1 MSLSFLNKVDRNI
14 AKALGITVSE
24 ARARGIIKP
33 NTPKPKPK
41 LQETSIEPL
50 MTVREI
56 RVKPLYSGYITGD
69 VVSRVM
75 QNIKRKEEEKKPYRY
90 QDNFVT
96 IMPDG
101 KTMPTSLF
109 RTMQNKKSLLPDY
122 HEPSLYPQPLINNQ
136 INMEVFEKFKGGG
149 FVDPILLK

>member
-14 AKALGITVSE
+14 AKALGISVSE
-24 ARARGIIKP
+24 ARARGLIKP

-41 LQETSIEPL
+41 QQGSLIEPL

-56 RVKPLYSGYITGD
+56 RVKPLYSADD

-75 QNIKRKEEEKKPYRY
+75 QNIKSKEEKKPYRY

>member
-1 MSLSFLNKVDRNI
+1 M
-14 AKALGITVSE
+14 E
-24 ARARGIIKP
+24 
-33 NTPKPKPK
+33 
-41 LQETSIEPL
+41 
-50 MTVREI
+50 
-56 RVKPLYSGYITGD
+56 
-69 VVSRVM
+69 
-75 QNIKRKEEEKKPYRY
+75 NIKRKEEKKPYRY

-136 INMEVFEKFKGGG
+136 INMEVFERFKGGG